1 VGRKGGDTAVGR
13 RLVVGRRE
21 EAVSGR
27 NKLIG
32 KLIAVTVGLALFAP
46 MMPAQAAVRTFEA
59 SLSGADEVPGP
70 GDDNGSGAAQVKIN
84 VRKERVCFTLGVL
97 DITLPAAAAHI
108 HEGEAGVAGDIVVT
122 LKPPVEVAGT
132 GIGLASGCVRNQ
144 PRSLLRDIKN
154 NPDQFYVNV
163 HTEDFPDG
171 AVRGQ
176 LAAV

>member
-1 VGRKGGDTAVGR
+1 
-13 RLVVGRRE
+13 
-21 EAVSGR
+21 VSRR

-46 MMPAQAAVRTFEA
+46 VVPAHAAVRTFEA

-70 GDDNGSGAAQVKIN
+70 GDPNGSGAAQVKIN
-84 VRKERVCFTLGVL
+84 VRKERVCFTLVVL

-108 HEGEAGVAGDIVVT
+108 HEGEAGIAGDIVVT
-122 LKPPVEVAGT
+122 LKPPVEVAGS
-132 GIGLASGCVRNQ
+132 GIGVATGCRRNQ
-144 PRSLLRDIKN
+144 PRPLLRDIKN

-163 HTEDFPDG
+163 HTSDFQDG

>member
-1 VGRKGGDTAVGR
+1 MSVRN
-13 RLVVGRRE
+13 RLM
-21 EAVSGR
+21 S
-27 NKLIG
+27 

-46 MMPAQAAVRTFEA
+46 AVPAHAAVRTFEA

-70 GDDNGSGAAQVKIN
+70 GDPNGSGAAQVKIN

-97 DITLPAAAAHI
+97 DITLPAGAAHI
-108 HEGEAGVAGDIVVT
+108 HQGAAGVAGDIVVT

-144 PRSLLRDIKN
+144 ARSLLRDIKN
-154 NPDQFYVNV
+154 NPDQYYVNV

-176 LAAV
+176 LEAV